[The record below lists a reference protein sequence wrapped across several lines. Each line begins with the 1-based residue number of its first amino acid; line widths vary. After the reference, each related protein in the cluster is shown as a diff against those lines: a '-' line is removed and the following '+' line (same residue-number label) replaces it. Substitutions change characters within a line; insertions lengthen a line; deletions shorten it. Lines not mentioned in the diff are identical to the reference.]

1 LELGTWNSALTIIG
15 MTQDEVLQVFR
26 ESGALLEGHFIL
38 RSGLHS
44 RQFFQ
49 CALALQQMPV
59 VEKLGAELAR
69 KVRPLGATTVI
80 APAMGGLV
88 IGQEVARQL
97 GLRFIFSEKEDGKLV
112 LRRGFKISLGE
123 KILVVEDVVTKGG
136 RVQETIDIVRANG
149 GEVVGVAILVDRSNG
164 TMNFGVP
171 LFSLIALQVEAY
183 EPAKMPPD
191 LAAIPAVKPGSK

>member
-1 LELGTWNSALTIIG
+1 
-15 MTQDEVLQVFR
+15 MTPDEVLQVFR
-26 ESGALLEGHFIL
+26 DSGALLDGHFIL

-59 VEKLGAELAR
+59 VEKLGHALAA
-69 KVRPLGATTVI
+69 KVKRLGAVTVV

-97 GLRFIFSEKEDGKLV
+97 GARFIFVEKEEGKLV
-112 LRRGFKISLGE
+112 LRRGFKISDGE

-136 RVQETIDIVRANG
+136 RVQETIDIIRALG
-149 GEVVGVAILVDRSNG
+149 GNVAGVAAIVDRSNG
-164 TMNFGVP
+164 MVNFGVP
-171 LFSLIALQVEAY
+171 FIGLLSLQVETFK
-183 EPAKMPPD
+183 PDQLPPD
-191 LAAIPAVKPGSK
+191 LVGIPAVKPGSK